1 MREDVLIW
9 FSMNTVIYVNLQNIL
24 KDLTEMRTYD
34 LIQIKMIAF
43 GLFMSTWII
52 FVTVGFYFTLFP
64 FIQFVA
70 KYPVFYLKAGGL
82 QPVYSNLC

>member
-1 MREDVLIW
+1 MCEDVLIC

-43 GLFMSTWII
+43 GLFMT
-52 FVTVGFYFTLFP
+52 T
-64 FIQFVA
+64 
-70 KYPVFYLKAGGL
+70 
-82 QPVYSNLC
+82 